1 MALSEVEG
9 LTGGSS
15 VFKDFLDSP
24 PEFIP
29 DQIRDQNDGKRNN
42 SKVSHPGV
50 VLGLVC
56 PVSDPGFD
64 MKNQFFSC
72 NKFWN

>member
-15 VFKDFLDSP
+15 AFKDFLDSP

-29 DQIRDQNDGKRNN
+29 DQIRDLNDEK
-42 SKVSHPGV
+42 
-50 VLGLVC
+50 
-56 PVSDPGFD
+56 
-64 MKNQFFSC
+64 KNFFV
-72 NKFWN
+72 